1 MRAARRDTNEPDI
14 VAALRDMGY
23 VVGYLYSLADLAVR
37 RSHWP
42 EGQYVLLELKGEDG
56 DLTERQISDRAA
68 GHSIPVVR
76 TVAEAIEVLDAAGG

>member
-1 MRAARRDTNEPDI
+1 MRAARRDVNESNI

-23 VVGYLYSLADLAVR
+23 VVGYLYSLCDICVR

-42 EGQYVLLELKGEDG
+42 EGQYVLMEIKDEHG
-56 DLTERQISDRAA
+56 DLTARQISDRAA

-76 TVAEAIEVLDAAGG
+76 TVAEAIDALDGAGG

>member
-1 MRAARRDTNEPDI
+1 MRAARRDTNESQI

-23 VVGYLYSLADLAVR
+23 VVGYLYSLADICCR

-56 DLTERQISDRAA
+56 DLTARQISDRAA

-76 TVAEAIEVLDAAGG
+76 TVEEALGVLDAAGG